1 MNEAAMSGAVD
12 LPEALTRRERLE
24 LAWALVWPCALF
36 DLVYSVIL
44 TQLRLS
50 ESQRQN
56 WEEAIGIVWFFLFST
71 WVVRRTVRLEF
82 TGFHLEVFRDDAM
95 QGTRTMSYRESLSV
109 AWLICWRSVLYMM
122 PFILIAIVIT
132 IMITGWAVFVDQ
144 AHATSARSRPI
155 EWVVGELAGFLIV
168 YFWVAR
174 AAVVKRYA
182 RFSLGVSR
190 AAAEL
195 G

>member
-1 MNEAAMSGAVD
+1 MICVELRGMIGEAVNEAAMSGAVD

-82 TGFHLEVFRDDAM
+82 TGFHRCFE
-95 QGTRTMSYRESLSV
+95 TMR
-109 AWLICWRSVLYMM
+109 CKGR
-122 PFILIAIVIT
+122 
-132 IMITGWAVFVDQ
+132 G
-144 AHATSARSRPI
+144 R
-155 EWVVGELAGFLIV
+155 
-168 YFWVAR
+168 
-174 AAVVKRYA
+174 
-182 RFSLGVSR
+182 
-190 AAAEL
+190 
-195 G
+195 